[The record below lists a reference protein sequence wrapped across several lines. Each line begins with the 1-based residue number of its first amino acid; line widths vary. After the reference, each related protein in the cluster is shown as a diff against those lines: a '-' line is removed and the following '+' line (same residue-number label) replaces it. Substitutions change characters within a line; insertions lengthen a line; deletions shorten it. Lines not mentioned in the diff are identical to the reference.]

1 MTPLERFQHL
11 LVMAAADNRMSESE
25 LGYLAERAHEL
36 GITKEEFH
44 DALQIAISGETN
56 VVIPTGAADRRALL
70 KDLILM
76 MAADGEL
83 QDKERELFAQIAATM
98 EVDTEELHRI
108 IDATLAENG

>member
-11 LVMAAADNRMSESE
+11 LAMAAADSRMNESE
-25 LGYLAERAHEL
+25 LGFLAERAHDL

-44 DALQIAISGETN
+44 DALQSAVSGQTN
-56 VVIPTGAADRRALL
+56 AAVPTGAAERRVLL

-76 MAADGEL
+76 MAADGEI
-83 QDKERELFAQIAATM
+83 QAKEKELFAQIAATM
-98 EVDTEELHRI
+98 EVDTDELHRI